1 MMNNG
6 IFPIVLFAL
15 SFFGALGANADVALG
30 TAVRGRGGVV
40 FTVPPQSR
48 TVWADVE
55 WVVGGETNT
64 AWRHLHLFGD
74 GEERRYFFDG
84 ATAVRWGANYPDR
97 SIADKWN
104 GAITSFRVLNNK
116 TKEEV
121 PIRDMRIVTDNPG
134 LPPELI
140 LSHAPMPMQLD
151 RAGRPVDIEVGVFNI
166 GTVAATGVTVRV
178 EGLPEG
184 VRVVIGARNTPPC
197 PSGASPLSE
206 GGEPS
211 GFHRKAR
218 IQHSPP
224 PQNENCCRALRRHG
238 SSAILGRTPVSAGRS
253 VFPMERRV
261 GFVGI
266 ILENPA
272 RDADEVN
279 RVISRHSHMV
289 LARLGLPPREGRSVA
304 VITLVVEA
312 TTDELG
318 AFTGALGRIPGLSV
332 KSALRKGGGERCP

>member
-140 LSHAPMPMQLD
+140 LSHAKMPMQLD
-151 RAGRPVDIEVGVFNI
+151 RAGRPVDIEVGVFNV

-178 EGLPEG
+178 EGLPKG
-184 VRVVIGARNTPPC
+184 VRVVIGARNAPPC

-206 GGEPS
+206 GGKTGDVTPGHIPLKGDNDGDKPLIDKGAQSAPS
-211 GFHRKAR
+211 DL
-218 IQHSPP
+218 PP
-224 PQNENCCRALRRHG
+224 SERGVAQ
-238 SSAILGRTPVSAGRS
+238 SAGGSTPCGTVADKMR
-253 VFPMERRV
+253 
-261 GFVGI
+261 
-266 ILENPA
+266 PA
-272 RDADEVN
+272 PKAPK
-279 RVISRHSHMV
+279 SR
-289 LARLGLPPREGRSVA
+289 
-304 VITLVVEA
+304 
-312 TTDELG
+312 
-318 AFTGALGRIPGLSV
+318 
-332 KSALRKGGGERCP
+332 